1 MKISAAGNTEAPSY
15 GCLLEKG
22 YNVIVVDSVCG
33 KSIVIARRGD
43 IELVGNSML
52 ELLGLAALADFKGD
66 DWQASDKLLD
76 DYLSKISG

>member
-22 YNVIVVDSVCG
+22 YEVIAVDSVCG
-33 KSIVIARRGD
+33 KSIAIARKD
-43 IELVGNSML
+43 EIELVGNSML
-52 ELLGLAALADFKGD
+52 ELLGLAALADAKGS

-76 DYLSKISG
+76 DYLSKIGG